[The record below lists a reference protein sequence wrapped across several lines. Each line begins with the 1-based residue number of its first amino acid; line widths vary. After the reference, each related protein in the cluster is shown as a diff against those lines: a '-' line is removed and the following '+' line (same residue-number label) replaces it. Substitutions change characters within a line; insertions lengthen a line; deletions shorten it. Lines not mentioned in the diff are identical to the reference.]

1 MNNAKKVFI
10 VDTNNMYE
18 RMFTARGWE
27 ITRDLLAA
35 DLVQFTGGAD
45 VSPYLY
51 GEERHATTYND
62 PRRDL
67 VEAGYYQVCLLIGKP
82 MAGICR
88 GGQFLNVMNG
98 GKLYQNVNSH
108 AIGGT
113 HDATLFYRRDFMDNT
128 HTFQVTST
136 HHQMMRVGEK
146 GQLLL
151 TASEA
156 TQLETDHLTFM
167 GKGED
172 VEAAW
177 YAESRSLCYQPHPEI
192 VGKEHDC
199 QELYFHLL
207 NNYIGV

>member
-10 VDTNNMYE
+10 VETSNMYE

-51 GEERHATTYND
+51 GEEKHPTTYND

-67 VEAGYYQVCLLIGKP
+67 VEAGYYKVCLLLNKP

-98 GKLYQNVNSH
+98 GKLYQNINHH

-113 HDATLFYRRDFMDNT
+113 HDATLACREDFINSI
-128 HTFQVTST
+128 HTYQVTST
-136 HHQMMRVGEK
+136 HHQMMRVGNDGK
-146 GQLLL
+146 LLL
-151 TASEA
+151 TANES
-156 TQLETDHLTFM
+156 TKLETDTLTYE

-172 VEAAW
+172 VEAVW
-177 YAESRSLCYQPHPEI
+177 YGKSRSLCYQPHPEI
-192 VGKEHDC
+192 VGKEDDC

>member
-10 VDTNNMYE
+10 VETSNMYE

-51 GEERHATTYND
+51 GEEKHPTTYND

-67 VEAGYYQVCLLIGKP
+67 VEAGYYQVCLLLNKP

-98 GKLYQNVNSH
+98 GKLYQNINHH

-113 HDATLFYRRDFMDNT
+113 HEARSFLSYGGKD
-128 HTFQVTST
+128 TFQVTST
-136 HHQMMRVGEK
+136 HHQMMRVGGE
-146 GQLLL
+146 GTLLL
-151 TASEA
+151 VANEA
-156 TQLETDHLTFM
+156 TKLETDTLTYE

-172 VEAAW
+172 VEAVW
-177 YAESRSLCYQPHPEI
+177 YGKSRSLCYQPHPEI

>member
-10 VDTNNMYE
+10 VDTSNMYE

-51 GEERHATTYND
+51 GEEKHPTTYND

-67 VEAGYYQVCLLIGKP
+67 VEAGYYQVCLLLNKP

-98 GKLYQNVNSH
+98 GKLFQNVNRH

-113 HDATLFYRRDFMDNT
+113 HEATLVDASDFIGINT
-128 HTFQVTST
+128 YQVTST
-136 HHQMMRVGEK
+136 HHQMMRVGNDGK
-146 GQLLL
+146 LLL
-151 TASEA
+151 TANES
-156 TQLETDHLTFM
+156 TKLETDTLTYE

-172 VEAAW
+172 VEAVW
-177 YAESRSLCYQPHPEI
+177 YEKSRSLCYQPHPEI

>member
-10 VDTNNMYE
+10 VETSNMYE

-27 ITRDLLAA
+27 VTRDLLAA

-51 GEERHATTYND
+51 GEEKHPTTYND

-67 VEAGYYQVCLLIGKP
+67 VEAGYYQVCLLLNKP

-98 GKLYQNVNSH
+98 GKLYQNINYH

-113 HDATLFYRRDFMDNT
+113 HEAHSFLSYGGKD
-128 HTFQVTST
+128 TFQVTST
-136 HHQMMRVGEK
+136 HHQMMRVGGE
-146 GQLLL
+146 GTLLL
-151 TASEA
+151 VANEA
-156 TQLETDHLTFM
+156 TKLETDTLTYE

-172 VEAAW
+172 VEAVW
-177 YAESRSLCYQPHPEI
+177 YGKSRSMCFQPHPEI

-207 NNYIGV
+207 NSYIGV

>member
-1 MNNAKKVFI
+1 MSKVFI

-18 RMFTARGWE
+18 RMFIARGWE

-51 GEERHATTYND
+51 GEDKHQTTYND

-82 MAGICR
+82 MVGICR

-98 GKLYQNVNSH
+98 GKLYQNVNNH

-113 HDATLFYRRDFMDNT
+113 HNADVMFRRDGFESKF
-128 HTFQVTST
+128 TFQVTST
-136 HHQMMRVGEK
+136 HHQMMRVGDK
-146 GQLLL
+146 GLLLL
-151 TASEA
+151 TAHEA
-156 TQLETDHLTFM
+156 TQLDTDHLTFM

-172 VEAAW
+172 VEAVW

-192 VGKEHDC
+192 VDTEHDC

>member
-10 VDTNNMYE
+10 VETSNMYE

-51 GEERHATTYND
+51 GEEKHPTTYND

-67 VEAGYYQVCLLIGKP
+67 VEAGYYQVCLLLNKP

-98 GKLYQNVNSH
+98 GKLYQNVNYH
-108 AIGGT
+108 TIGGT
-113 HDATLFYRRDFMDNT
+113 HNAQVFFRKDMMGDKGD
-128 HTFQVTST
+128 FQVTST
-136 HHQMMRVGEK
+136 HHQMMRVGT
-146 GQLLL
+146 GGSCILM
-151 TASEA
+151 ANEA
-156 TQLETDHLTFM
+156 TKLETDTLTYE
-167 GKGED
+167 GKGLD
-172 VEAAW
+172 VEAVW
-177 YAESRSLCYQPHPEI
+177 YEKSRSLCYQPHPE
-192 VGKEHDC
+192 VVDKNHDC

>member
-1 MNNAKKVFI
+1 MSNAKKVFI
-10 VDTNNMYE
+10 VDTSNMYE
-18 RMFTARGWE
+18 RMFIARGWE
-27 ITRDLLAA
+27 VTRDMLAA
-35 DLVQFTGGAD
+35 DLIQFTGGAD

-51 GEERHATTYND
+51 GEEKHATTHTD

-67 VEAGYYQVCLLIGKP
+67 VESGYYQVSLLIGKP

-98 GKLYQNVNSH
+98 GKLLQNVNRH

-113 HDATLFYRRDFMDNT
+113 HEATLIDASDFIGINT
-128 HTFQVTST
+128 YQVTST
-136 HHQMMRVGEK
+136 HHQMMRIGNDGK
-146 GQLLL
+146 LLL
-151 TASEA
+151 TANES
-156 TQLETDHLTFM
+156 TKLETDTLTYE

-172 VEAAW
+172 VEAVW
-177 YAESRSLCYQPHPEI
+177 YGKSRSLCFQPHPEI
-192 VGKEHDC
+192 VGKNHDC

>member
-10 VDTNNMYE
+10 VETSNMYE

-51 GEERHATTYND
+51 GEEKHPTTYND

-67 VEAGYYQVCLLIGKP
+67 VEAGYYQVCLLLNKP

-98 GKLYQNVNSH
+98 GKLYQNVNYH

-113 HDATLFYRRDFMDNT
+113 HEASSFLSYGGKD
-128 HTFQVTST
+128 TFQVTST
-136 HHQMMRVGEK
+136 HHQMMRVGGE
-146 GQLLL
+146 GTLLL
-151 TASEA
+151 VANEA
-156 TQLETDHLTFM
+156 TKLETDTLTYE

-172 VEAAW
+172 VEAVW
-177 YAESRSLCYQPHPEI
+177 YGKSRSLCFQPHPEI

-199 QELYFHLL
+199 QELYFHML
-207 NNYIGV
+207 NTWIGV